1 MPLLQERIASVESGP
16 EYDDEGE
23 EEVEEDDDKDDDE
36 EEEVVVSTE
45 RTDSGEI
52 RTRLAKIFLSPAR
65 NSTKSASSSS
75 FSSNEKEFGY
85 ANCLQTARVSLEA
98 NSLHRGGNALDDII
112 DEGGDEEGGEE
123 EEDDDE
129 EEEEEE
135 EVDADISFPI

>member
-1 MPLLQERIASVESGP
+1 MPVLQERIASVERGP
-16 EYDDEGE
+16 EYDEEEE
-23 EEVEEDDDKDDDE
+23 EEVEDDKDDDEE

-52 RTRLAKIFLSPAR
+52 RTRLAKIFLSPTR

-98 NSLHRGGNALDDII
+98 NSLHSGGNALDDVI
-112 DEGGDEEGGEE
+112 DEGGDEEGG

-135 EVDADISFPI
+135 EDDDEADISFPI